1 MKKKYLR
8 RLFYPPAWS
17 IAVKLSVA
25 LLSVAIAP
33 MSLASYYNLQQSLDS
48 AKSSEYRKLE
58 LLAASNVGR
67 LDQLIS
73 TLQGVVVQV
82 STDRNTIAFLGAKT
96 PQEQASL
103 RSSLQQKLN
112 NIFYSNSDYD
122 AVYLLDQKGRCV
134 ASTDAAF
141 LDRTYHFREYFQ
153 EAIRG
158 RDYISGILVGK
169 TTKRPGLYLSSPVKA
184 SNGEIIGV
192 AVIKIRAEKIWEIVN
207 SLQVGSDGSAFLIDQ
222 YGVIIA
228 HRDRAFLY
236 HSLTP
241 LSSETLQQIVA
252 DERYGSDRIKSL
264 NLPDLASS
272 AIGAKETGNASYRS
286 PGDRT
291 IHTIGF
297 APLQVQPW
305 VLGVTKPQTQFA
317 APLNRLIWQ
326 STSSVLIVGAIA
338 AFVALLLARSITKP
352 ISLLTGAAGALER
365 ENFQPQT
372 LARVSHSQDDM
383 GQLVR
388 VFMRMAIEIEARQQ
402 KLKQQVQELHIEIDE
417 SKKARQVAEVT
428 GTEYFQQ
435 LQQKAQKIR
444 NRTTTKDTNQEYFN
458 QLQKRA
464 QALKKNVTQSQS
476 S

>member
-1 MKKKYLR
+1 MKKINLH

-25 LLSVAIAP
+25 LLTVAIAP
-33 MSLASYYNLQQSLDS
+33 MGLASYYNLQQSLDN

-73 TLQGVVVQV
+73 ALQGVVVQV
-82 STDRNTIAFLGAKT
+82 GTDRSAIAFLAATT
-96 PQEQASL
+96 PQQQASF

-122 AVYLLDQKGRCV
+122 AVYLLDKKGRCV

-141 LDRTYHFREYFQ
+141 LDRNYNFREYFQ

-169 TTKRPGLYLSSPVKA
+169 TTKRPGLYLSSPVRA
-184 SNGEIIGV
+184 NSGEIVGV
-192 AVIKIRAEKIWEIVN
+192 AVIKIRAEKIWALVN
-207 SLQVGSDGSAFLIDQ
+207 SLQVGSGGSAFLIDQ

-236 HSLTP
+236 RSLAP
-241 LSSETLQQIVA
+241 LSSETMQYIVA
-252 DERYGSDRIKSL
+252 DRRYGLDRIESL
-264 NLPDLASS
+264 NLPDLASV
-272 AIGAKETGNASYRS
+272 AIGAKEPGHASYRS
-286 PGDRT
+286 PGDKT
-291 IHTIGF
+291 IQTIGF

-305 VLGVTKPQTQFA
+305 VLGVTKPREQFV
-317 APLNRLIWQ
+317 APLERLIWQ
-326 STSSVLIVGAIA
+326 STSRVFIVGAIA
-338 AFVALLLARSITKP
+338 AFVALFLARSITKP
-352 ISLLTGAAGALER
+352 ISLLTGAAEALER
-365 ENFQPQT
+365 EDFKPQT
-372 LARVSHSQDDM
+372 LAVVSHSQDDM

-388 VFMRMAIEIEARQQ
+388 VFIQMASEIEARQQ

-417 SKKARQVAEVT
+417 TKKARQVAEVT

-444 NRTTTKDTNQEYFN
+444 NRTTNTGTDKEYFDR
-458 QLQKRA
+458 LQKRA
-464 QALKKNVTQSQS
+464 QALKKNVT
-476 S
+476 